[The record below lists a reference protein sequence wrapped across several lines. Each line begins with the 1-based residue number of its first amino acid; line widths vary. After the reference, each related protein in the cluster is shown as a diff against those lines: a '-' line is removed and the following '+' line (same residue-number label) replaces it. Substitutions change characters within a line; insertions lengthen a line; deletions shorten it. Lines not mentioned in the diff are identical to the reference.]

1 MKRFIRL
8 MHTRARYALPL
19 ALVLVL
25 GASAFIAVALLQE
38 HADSSR
44 QAELKLGQ
52 LQLALGNVNAYCWE
66 ANPDVGGNTFYAH
79 HQIEAAKATI
89 AQLLASLRRE
99 QPLPV
104 LDHAPAVLRANY
116 AVIDQIYKIGSVHG
130 YGHWI
135 NALGGPQGQT
145 AGAAF
150 ALVGAASDQYA
161 QRAETAK
168 TLSILGSGLAIL
180 LLLIAFT
187 LVHRRAGRAKTIAER
202 LATENA
208 ELAALNRE
216 EAVTDALTGLRN
228 RRALI
233 EDIAMVGSE
242 ATLERPAL
250 LALFDLD
257 GFKQY
262 NDTFGHGAGDALLV
276 RLARALSAACDGR
289 ATPYRMG
296 GDEFCL
302 LAEAVDGDGDAILAA
317 GTAAL
322 SESGDRWKIGCS
334 AGFAWLPKD
343 VQIGSE
349 VLGLADARMYA
360 RKARRASA
368 GRQTADALLCLL
380 NERAP
385 DMEAHTSHVAALAE
399 AVAEEMGLDDH
410 EVREIACAAELHDVG
425 KAAIPDA
432 ILAKAGPLDADE
444 WNLMRRHTL
453 LGERIMLQ
461 APALANAARLVRA
474 SHERIDGTGYPDGL
488 RGDEIPLGARII
500 FVCEAFDAM
509 VTDRPYSKAMST
521 EQALAE
527 LWCCAGKQF
536 DAAVIEIF
544 CARVERS
551 MRGLA
556 AAGSAAT
563 G

>member
-1 MKRFIRL
+1 
-8 MHTRARYALPL
+8 
-19 ALVLVL
+19 VLVL

-44 QAELKLGQ
+44 QAQVKLGQ
-52 LQLALGNVNAYCWE
+52 LQLAVNTVNTYCWE
-66 ANPDVGGNTFYAH
+66 ANPELGGNAFYAH

-89 AQLLASLRRE
+89 AQILASLRRE

-116 AVIDQIYKIGSVHG
+116 AIADQIYKIGSTRG
-130 YGHWI
+130 YGPWI
-135 NALGGPQGQT
+135 DYLGPPEGQT
-145 AGAAF
+145 TGAA
-150 ALVGAASDQYA
+150 AGLIGAAGHQYA
-161 QRAETAK
+161 QRAKTAK

-187 LVHRRAGRAKTIAER
+187 LVYRRAGRAKAIAER
-202 LATENA
+202 LAAENA

-233 EDIAMVGSE
+233 EDIATMGSE

-250 LALFDLD
+250 VALFDLD

-262 NDTFGHGAGDALLV
+262 NDTFGHAAGDALLLV

-302 LAEAVDGDGDAILAA
+302 LAEAVDGDGEAILAA
-317 GTAAL
+317 GTAAR
-322 SESGDRWKIGCS
+322 SESAERWTIGCS
-334 AGFAWLPKD
+334 TGFAWLPKD
-343 VQIGSE
+343 VAIGSE
-349 VLGLADARMYA
+349 ALGVADVRMYA
-360 RKARRASA
+360 RKTSRASA
-368 GRQTADALLCLL
+368 GRQTADALLCVL

-385 DMEAHTSHVAALAE
+385 TMEAHISHVAALAE

-410 EVREIACAAELHDVG
+410 EVREITSAAELHDIG

-444 WNLMRRHTL
+444 WNLIRRHTL

-500 FVCEAFDAM
+500 FVCDAFDAM
-509 VTDRPYSKAMST
+509 VTDRPYSKAVSM
-521 EQALAE
+521 EHALAE
-527 LWCCAGKQF
+527 LRRCAGKQF

-544 CARVERS
+544 CAQVERS

-556 AAGSAAT
+556 VAGSPAAG
-563 G
+563 

>member
-1 MKRFIRL
+1 MKRL
-8 MHTRARYALPL
+8 VDWMHTRAHSVLP
-19 ALVLVL
+19 LVLVLAL

-44 QAELKLGQ
+44 QAQVKLGQ
-52 LQLALGNVNAYCWE
+52 LQLAVNTVNTYCWE
-66 ANPDVGGNTFYAH
+66 ANPQLGGNAFYAH

-89 AQLLASLRRE
+89 AQILASLRRE

-116 AVIDQIYKIGSVHG
+116 AVADQIYKIGSTRG
-130 YGHWI
+130 YGPWI
-135 NALGGPQGQT
+135 DYLGPPDGQT
-145 AGAAF
+145 TGAA
-150 ALVGAASDQYA
+150 AGLIGAASHQYA
-161 QRAETAK
+161 QRAKTAK

-187 LVHRRAGRAKTIAER
+187 LVYRRAGRAKAIAER
-202 LATENA
+202 LAAENA
-208 ELAALNRE
+208 KLAALNRD

-228 RRALI
+228 RRALT
-233 EDIAMVGSE
+233 EDIATVSSE

-250 LALFDLD
+250 VALFDLD

-262 NDTFGHGAGDALLV
+262 NDTFGHAAGDALLV

-302 LAEAVDGDGDAILAA
+302 LAEAVDGDGEAILAA

-322 SESGDRWKIGCS
+322 SESGEQWTIGCS
-334 AGFAWLPKD
+334 TGFAWLPKD
-343 VQIGSE
+343 VATASE
-349 VLGLADARMYA
+349 ALGLADARMYA
-360 RKARRASA
+360 RKASRASA
-368 GRQTADALLCLL
+368 GRQTADALLCVL

-385 DMEAHTSHVAALAE
+385 DMEAHSSHVAALAE

-410 EVREIACAAELHDVG
+410 QVREIASAAELHDVG

-432 ILAKAGPLDADE
+432 ILAKPGLLDADE
-444 WNLMRRHTL
+444 WNLIRRHTL

-461 APALANAARLVRA
+461 APALASAARLVRA

-500 FVCEAFDAM
+500 FVCDAFDAM
-509 VTDRPYSKAMST
+509 VTDRPHSKAMST

-527 LWCCAGKQF
+527 LRRCAGKQF
-536 DAAVIEIF
+536 DAAVTEIF
-544 CARVERS
+544 SAQVKRS
-551 MRGLA
+551 IRGLA
-556 AAGSAAT
+556 AAGSAAAA
-563 G
+563 